1 MSLCQ
6 TAVCCPYVCNPHE
19 IFAKN
24 CNNFHGVNSIKLCI
38 SRVHRQKEKDFKFFL
53 EVLFVIAH
61 RFCCPCALLYIAR
74 KGMYARETLAGFP
87 LHVKSPARR
96 RPILRSKN
104 ACSKKPPLAAAPS
117 GASQAFCRRQDLGA
131 GGIHFR
137 RAVLIPLG
145 WSDQGERNPKI
156 KDRQRR
162 SFIFGAGYGNRT
174 RLLGLGSR
182 CTTDVLTLRSE
193 AIIAENFVHCNRKM
207 PFGMIF
213 LFYA

>member
-1 MSLCQ
+1 MLLCQ

-74 KGMYARETLAGFP
+74 KGMHARETLVGFP

-96 RPILRSKN
+96 RPLLRSKS
-104 ACSKKPPLAAAPS
+104 AALTRKTPL
-117 GASQAFCRRQDLGA
+117 R
-131 GGIHFR
+131 
-137 RAVLIPLG
+137 V
-145 WSDQGERNPKI
+145 
-156 KDRQRR
+156 
-162 SFIFGAGYGNRT
+162 SFFGAGDEARWRPCRAATRT
-174 RLLGLGSR
+174 RVPKHATGMFFS
-182 CTTDVLTLRSE
+182 LRS
-193 AIIAENFVHCNRKM
+193 R
-207 PFGMIF
+207 PFEP
-213 LFYA
+213 LLDLTKKEPLS

>member
-1 MSLCQ
+1 MLLCQ

-74 KGMYARETLAGFP
+74 KGMYARETLVGFP

-96 RPILRSKN
+96 RPLLRSKR
-104 ACSKKPPLAAAPS
+104 AAPKRKTPLRVS
-117 GASQAFCRRQDLGA
+117 FFLERATRLA
-131 GGIHFR
+131 GGPVGPPHAHGHQNMPPACF
-137 RAVLIPLG
+137 
-145 WSDQGERNPKI
+145 
-156 KDRQRR
+156 
-162 SFIFGAGYGNRT
+162 
-174 RLLGLGSR
+174 SR
-182 CTTDVLTLRSE
+182 CARALSSLCPT
-193 AIIAENFVHCNRKM
+193 
-207 PFGMIF
+207 
-213 LFYA
+213 